1 VTPVDLLAGIVN
13 STMPQLNFEPSPD
26 FVGRVSIANALIFFI
41 ILAFA
46 FILGKLVAIYL
57 KKRYSHQIKKDRL
70 NRLILLV
77 RVAIFMV
84 GFFIA
89 APTVF
94 ETSMFFLGLILAG
107 VIIAIAFSSAKIL
120 ADFVAGIAL
129 FYDHPIKIGDFVE
142 IGMNSGT
149 VEEIRLLSTV
159 LRTENGVYVRIP
171 NDEIYTTNVNNYHS
185 NAARRFD
192 YDVGIRYEDDIGKAV
207 EVLENLFGSYTH
219 ILKNPRPE
227 VFVSSFDT
235 SSVQIR
241 FRLWLPAKW
250 VNTIDGASFNTSI
263 LQDVKKTLENN
274 GIQIAFPQQ
283 VVWFG
288 DETLRQGFDR
298 GHL

>member
-1 VTPVDLLAGIVN
+1 MTPVDLLTGIVN
-13 STMPQLNFEPSPD
+13 RTMPQLNFEPEPD
-26 FVGRVSIANALIFFI
+26 FFGRISIAEVLIFFL
-41 ILAFA
+41 ILAAA
-46 FILGKLVAIYL
+46 FVIGKVLAIYL

-70 NRLILLV
+70 NLLTLLV

-89 APTVF
+89 APAVF
-94 ETSMFFLGLILAG
+94 ETSMFFLGLILVG
-107 VIIAIAFSSAKIL
+107 VIIAIGFSSAKIL
-120 ADFVAGIAL
+120 TDFVAGIAL
-129 FYDHPIKIGDFVE
+129 FYDHPIRIGDFVE
-142 IGMNSGT
+142 IGANSGT

-159 LRTENGVYVRIP
+159 LRTENGVYVRVP
-171 NDEIYTTNVNNYHS
+171 NDEIYTTKVNNYHA

-192 YDVGIRYEDDIGKAV
+192 YEVGIRYEDDVETAV
-207 EVLENLFGSYTH
+207 EVLEKLFDGYTH

-227 VFVSSFDT
+227 VFVSAFDS
-235 SSVQIR
+235 SSVQIK

-250 VNTIDGASFNTSI
+250 VNTMDGASFNTSV
-263 LQDVKKTLENN
+263 LRDVKKMLENN